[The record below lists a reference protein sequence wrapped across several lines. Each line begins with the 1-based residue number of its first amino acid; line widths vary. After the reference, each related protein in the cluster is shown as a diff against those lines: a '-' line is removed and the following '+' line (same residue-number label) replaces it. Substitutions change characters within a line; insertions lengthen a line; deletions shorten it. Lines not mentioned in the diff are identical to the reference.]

1 MHSIAQ
7 NARPVIGYTTGVFDM
22 FHVGHL
28 RILKQA
34 RAQCDFLVV
43 GVSSD
48 ELVSSYKNKTPII
61 PMADRMAIIDSIR
74 YVDKVVVQAHR
85 DKVKAWEEIRFD
97 KMFVGDDWKGKPVFQ
112 EAEAILKERG
122 VEVVYFPYT
131 QHVSSSRLTR
141 VLEEIEKNSR
151 L

>member
-1 MHSIAQ
+1 MRSSD
-7 NARPVIGYTTGVFDM
+7 RPIIGYTTGVFDM

-28 RILKQA
+28 RILQQA

-48 ELVSSYKNKTPII
+48 ELVASYKNKTPVI
-61 PMADRMAIIDSIR
+61 PLADRMAIIGAVR
-74 YVDKVVVQAHR
+74 HVDKVVVQTHR
-85 DKVKAWEEIRFD
+85 DKVRAWEDIRFD
-97 KMFVGDDWKGKPVFQ
+97 RMFVGDDWKGKPVFQ
-112 EAEAILKERG
+112 QAEATLNGHG

-131 QHVSSSRLTR
+131 QHVSSTRLTR
-141 VLEEIEKNSR
+141 VLEEIEENSR